1 MLLTRRGALGALSV
15 ATLTALT
22 ACGRDAGAADPNAS
36 SDLVGEKLVFRPG
49 LCVILHSRL
58 QQLWVR

>member
-22 ACGRDAGAADPNAS
+22 ACGRDAGGGSGAGAPS
-36 SDLVGEKLVFRPG
+36 S
-49 LCVILHSRL
+49 SRVHRL
-58 QQLWVR
+58 RWD